1 MGKSEADVRWE
12 IQAEVNKRQRDEK
25 GLNGDV
31 PPAIWNQAKV
41 RKAVAAAIDHC
52 LAAYPGVERLDFD
65 ESALAALIADVRK
78 QLKAFTCPTYFLPA
92 ARSLTPSA
100 RPAPP
105 LGLGPERGGA
115 RDAEFEVSFPP
126 TSREDWRA
134 VAVENFTDAELVNA
148 VDMIKEHLA
157 SGRTTMGDRST
168 AAAALVCRYLRRD
181 AEVQRFRREALRGKP
196 FDDTE
201 EGLGAAWRFITSPM
215 AKLLSVQNFAE
226 MGLCPKTGQVRLLRG
241 ENVLSSLGII
251 GLSADTH
258 SNPLD
263 GRNLI
268 LDYILEEVTN
278 SDRWVV
284 THELHDY
291 VCIGGDT
298 FETYQPLT
306 ARCGRGRSDMSRPT
320 PPPWF
325 TRHPSVPSQ
334 FVEGYK
340 GSIAGW
346 AIAIVGRLLNQF
358 PADAWHLLEFLLTDK
373 PPFLAPILTG
383 HRPYQPILTTEDG
396 DGRVAAFEATG
407 PITLHVQ
414 PWVQPEELADF
425 WRHVR
430 GSKARSPQADS
441 LEMFHFALNHTA
453 EDERFRWQE
462 LVQEWEKEHDH
473 IDGENPRATF
483 RNTFMRVREALL
495 PGFRDPH
502 ERGRS
507 DTNEK

>member
-1 MGKSEADVRWE
+1 M
-12 IQAEVNKRQRDEK
+12 IEV
-25 GLNGDV
+25 
-31 PPAIWNQAKV
+31 P
-41 RKAVAAAIDHC
+41 
-52 LAAYPGVERLDFD
+52 
-65 ESALAALIADVRK
+65 
-78 QLKAFTCPTYFLPA
+78 
-92 ARSLTPSA
+92 
-100 RPAPP
+100 
-105 LGLGPERGGA
+105 
-115 RDAEFEVSFPP
+115 FPP
-126 TSREDWRA
+126 TK
-134 VAVENFTDAELVNA
+134 ENFFDVI
-148 VDMIKEHLA
+148 IKNFSIPQQVEMMQALTAHLA
-157 SGRTTMGDRST
+157 SGRTNMADRSS
-168 AAAALVCRYLRRD
+168 AAATLVCRYLRRD
-181 AEVQRFRREALRGKP
+181 TEVRRFRRAALQGRLFDNTEAGL
-196 FDDTE
+196 E
-201 EGLGAAWRFITSPM
+201 EAWRFITSPM
-215 AKLLSVQNFAE
+215 AKLLSVQNCAE
-226 MGLCPKTGQVRLLRG
+226 MGLSPKTGQIRLLHG
-241 ENVLSSLGII
+241 ENVSSSLGII
-251 GLSADTH
+251 GLSANTR

-495 PGFRDPH
+495 PGFRDPR
-502 ERGRS
+502 EGVRS